1 MLYPFIR
8 SVSCVK
14 RIGDYPL
21 KFRPILTRFRQAR
34 HPLAQAL
41 QYSNISLQAPD
52 GKMILSWKTLLLILA
67 LAEAVLGTIPN
78 YTEHIF
84 TQVVDHFGIG
94 NTDTFQQRYFVTGTS
109 ISTSLYSLCVS

>member
-1 MLYPFIR
+1 MLYLFIR

-52 GKMILSWKTLLLILA
+52 GKMILSWKILLLILA

-94 NTDTFQQRYFVTGTS
+94 NIDTFQQRYFVTGTS
-109 ISTSLYSLCVS
+109 ESRRHFTACV

>member
-1 MLYPFIR
+1 MLNPFYTVR
-8 SVSCVK
+8 K
-14 RIGDYPL
+14 LREANRNYPL
-21 KFRPILTRFRQAR
+21 KFRLTLTRFRQAR

-41 QYSNISLQAPD
+41 LYSNISLQAPD
-52 GKMILSWKTLLLILA
+52 GKMILSWKILLLILA

-84 TQVVDHFGIG
+84 TQVIDHFGIG

-109 ISTSLYSLCVS
+109 ISTSLYSLCVR